1 MERCLHQLKG
11 NSRLE
16 DVAEEIEQ
24 QLETNKNI
32 LQSKQADER
41 LEELQE
47 MARNKMN
54 ALPSISKQSLQVRVQ
69 NDVRFMEAWFNL
81 RQDIRS
87 LGWAK
92 EHKLDQV
99 QLLRNRIV
107 TLKTDVRHMKQAIQK
122 YIFERWQRVWR
133 LQ

>member
-1 MERCLHQLKG
+1 M
-11 NSRLE
+11 
-16 DVAEEIEQ
+16 
-24 QLETNKNI
+24 ETNKNI
-32 LQSKQADER
+32 LQNRKADQR
-41 LEELQE
+41 LEQLQE
-47 MARNKMN
+47 LTRNKLS
-54 ALPSISKQSLQVRVQ
+54 ALPSISKESLQVRVQ

-87 LGWAK
+87 LGSAK

-107 TLKTDVRHMKQAIQK
+107 TIKTHVRHMKQAIQK
-122 YIFERWQRVWR
+122 YIFERWRRVWR